1 MDVWCIQYY
10 KELIEF
16 INFHYIILYVFH
28 SIPSI
33 FARTQEMFR
42 DNLFFEFRATEK
54 CTFVP
59 QIFQLSLKRQ
69 TMFILLNILLSVWF
83 ISDYLNTTEYAF
95 GRCGSTGFQ
104 CLNGGSCWTLN
115 GKSVC
120 ACFNGY
126 SGRRCEVPPGFN
138 ISSINKNFI
147 FR

>member
-1 MDVWCIQYY
+1 MLDH
-10 KELIEF
+10 F
-16 INFHYIILYVFH
+16 AILTTMTEDFVIYVD
-28 SIPSI
+28 
-33 FARTQEMFR
+33 Q
-42 DNLFFEFRATEK
+42 
-54 CTFVP
+54 TFTKIVKILP
-59 QIFQLSLKRQ
+59 FQHVLGCKNV
-69 TMFILLNILLSVWF
+69 TMFAEVSPYDFQISNLSIVTFQTILILLNILLSVWF

-138 ISSINKNFI
+138 VSSINKNLI
-147 FR
+147 FQ